1 MKTLFKKWQAHGD
14 TLLHLAALALLVLA
28 LLHPRIPLRRDLHN
42 YLLVADVTQ
51 SMNTE
56 DMKLGDKP
64 VTRMVYMRHMM
75 HDAVAA
81 LPCGTHVSLGVFSN
95 VNIALLFTPVEVC
108 ANYDVI
114 QDTIDHLEW
123 RMAWHGNSRLG
134 FGMQSASAILQS
146 LPEAAQM
153 VFFTDGDEAPKLNAI
168 NKADFTNWQG
178 GDGWLIVGVG
188 NDEPMPVPKFDG
200 DDKIIGYWSMG
211 AMKVEPSNV
220 LAEESAGTRDDSI
233 ATDDN
238 DRYLSKLDEPYL
250 KELAGQIG
258 ATYLRAGESQP
269 LIKAMRN
276 QKAAVRATTPYD
288 IDWLLIALA
297 GMLLLSSYVP
307 EFIVSL
313 RGRRA
318 RTPA

>member
-1 MKTLFKKWQAHGD
+1 MKIFKQWQGHRD
-14 TLLHLAALALLVLA
+14 TMLHLAALLLLVLA
-28 LLHPRIPLRRDLHN
+28 LLHPRVPLQRDLHN

-56 DMKLGDKP
+56 DMKLGGRS
-64 VTRMVYMRHMM
+64 VTRMAYMRHLM
-75 HDAVAA
+75 HEAVAA

-114 QDTIDHLEW
+114 QDSIDHLEW

-134 FGMQSASAILQS
+134 FGMQSATAILQS

-153 VFFTDGDEAPKLNAI
+153 AFFTDGDEAPKLNAI
-168 NKADFTNWQG
+168 NKADLSSWQG

-188 NDEPMPVPKFDG
+188 GDEPMPVPKFDG
-200 DDKIIGYWSMG
+200 DDRVIGYWSVN

-233 ATDDN
+233 AADDT

-258 ATYLRAGESQP
+258 ATYLRAGKPQP
-269 LIKAMRN
+269 LIEAMRN
-276 QKAAVRATTPYD
+276 QKAAARASTPYD
-288 IDWLLIALA
+288 IDWLLISLA
-297 GMLLLSSYVP
+297 GVLLLASYAPASS
-307 EFIVSL
+307 FSR